1 MTLPMT
7 QIDGVPDNSSR
18 KAGMAHF
25 AGTGPAGKTC
35 GDCGHMAGRYCAMY
49 QKLTTKIG
57 NTIRKT
63 YPSCKYF
70 EAKK

>member
-1 MTLPMT
+1 MTVPMT
-7 QIDGVPDNSSR
+7 RIDGVPDNSSR

-35 GDCGHMAGRYCAMY
+35 GDCGHMDGRYCAMY
-49 QKLTTKIG
+49 QKLTNKAG
-57 NTIRKT
+57 NTIRKI